1 MSKRITALVVMLVA
15 LGLAS
20 FGAHADSR
28 VGAVNVNKLME
39 EAPQAKSASEAIQ
52 GKFSGREREL
62 LSERDEIR
70 KLEEQYNRDKDV
82 VAKADKDKLEDGLRE
97 RLREFKRKSDSFTE
111 DFTLARNEALTK
123 LQTDVYKAI
132 VDVAEKENFDLIVSE
147 SVLYASKRVD
157 VTDKVL
163 QRLKEIYTG
172 K

>member
-1 MSKRITALVVMLVA
+1 MIKRISTLVIMLFA
-15 LGLAS
+15 LGLSPLA
-20 FGAHADSR
+20 AQAESR

-39 EAPQAKSASEAIQ
+39 EAPQAKSASEAIKN
-52 GKFSGREREL
+52 KFSGREREL
-62 LSERDEIR
+62 LTERDELR

-82 VAKADKDKLEDGLRE
+82 VAKAEKDKLEQDLRE

-111 DFTLARNEALTK
+111 DFTLARNEALNQ

-147 SVLYASKRVD
+147 SVLFASKRVD

-163 QRLKEIYTG
+163 QRLKAGYSG
-172 K
+172 N